1 MSEWQG
7 VCRHS
12 AHACARLGVGLECLA
27 IGVSVAFIS
36 IVVCARSMRDAVQ
49 TPSKFQI
56 SNKKYA
62 VLLPTRVAAV
72 RFTTNS
78 AR

>member
-49 TPSKFQI
+49 TPSK
-56 SNKKYA
+56 SNLKQKICRA
-62 VLLPTRVAAV
+62 VANTCCSCTLYY
-72 RFTTNS
+72 
-78 AR
+78 